1 MTEKVIDREW
11 PIRFIK
17 AAEKDDP
24 SKDEFYGTEYFCV
37 DELKWI
43 STDILDYE
51 EHDPSHTVLK
61 HYPYE
66 GNDIQ
71 AVIDFLMG
79 FFNIKR
85 EELK

>member
-11 PIRFIK
+11 
-17 AAEKDDP
+17 A
-24 SKDEFYGTEYFCV
+24 
-37 DELKWI
+37 
-43 STDILDYE
+43 DILDYE